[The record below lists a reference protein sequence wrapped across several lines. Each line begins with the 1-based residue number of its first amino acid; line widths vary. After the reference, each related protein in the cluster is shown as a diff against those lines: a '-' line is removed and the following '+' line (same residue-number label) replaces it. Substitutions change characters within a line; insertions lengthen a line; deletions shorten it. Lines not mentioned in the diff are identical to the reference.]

1 MSVDMAIVP
10 KNVYYLKIKNKK
22 AIVPFHTAKTDDSWQ
37 RISQQYGIRL
47 VNLLKFNRTISKNY
61 PLESGQIVWLDKKR
75 PRKTPVKIFTPQP
88 VDTVTLDPMITT
100 ISDTLPEAMKDLSS
114 TASEKR
120 KGAGGTLIK
129 SSVDCHRLRH
139 KDKSIDSR
147 NYRKTSCGK

>member
-1 MSVDMAIVP
+1 MEFLTDPNEHTFYEINGLPGIEAHWEDDARSIARAGGMKKPRFLRYNDMSVDMAIVP

-75 PRKTPVKIFTPQP
+75 PRKTPVKIFY
-88 VDTVTLDPMITT
+88 
-100 ISDTLPEAMKDLSS
+100 A
-114 TASEKR
+114 TA
-120 KGAGGTLIK
+120 
-129 SSVDCHRLRH
+129 C
-139 KDKSIDSR
+139 
-147 NYRKTSCGK
+147 